1 MSPKHS
7 ELSEGIIQP
16 LPHLPAA
23 PPTSPPHPPHQIKP
37 FYVSGKK
44 NLTEIYRNIL
54 KIAFQVLQKCG
65 SWASRNGA
73 V

>member
-7 ELSEGIIQP
+7 ELSEGIIHP
-16 LPHLPAA
+16 LPHLPPA
-23 PPTSPPHPPHQIKP
+23 PPPPYQIKP